1 LKIIDFLMNNIFIV
15 VIIVGALASMFGKAG
30 GKKKPSQ
37 MPDFGGGGLPRNLQP
52 RTTEEPQ
59 RQSRPVL
66 QEQPEGQ
73 TVYRSSG
80 EQERQAPM
88 QPSYVGMQTEVTA
101 GAPQTASL
109 ERALKRASASKA
121 QAQDALERKPAAQ
134 GAVVTSVQ
142 AEDLRKAV
150 IWAEVL
156 GPPRSKK
163 PFRK

>member
-1 LKIIDFLMNNIFIV
+1 MKIIDFLMNNIFIV
-15 VIIVGALASMFGKAG
+15 VIIFGALASLFGKAG

-59 RQSRPVL
+59 RQSRPEL

-80 EQERQAPM
+80 EQDRQTPM
-88 QPSYVGMQTEVTA
+88 QPSYVGTQTDVAA
-101 GAPQTASL
+101 GASQTASL
-109 ERALKRASASKA
+109 ERALKRASTSKL
-121 QAQDALERKPAAQ
+121 QSQDALERKPAAQ
-134 GAVVTSVQ
+134 GALVTSVQ